1 MNDVLAAIE
10 SWRERGE
17 QVAIATVIK
26 ALGSSPRQVGA
37 KMAVSTGGSIAGSV
51 SGGCIEGAVFEISQE
66 AITSGEAQALH
77 FGVAD
82 ETAWEV
88 GLACGGTIDV
98 FVEPLPAL
106 FDTMRDAIENQ
117 RPLASVVVLRGAL
130 RPGARLL
137 VAPDGA
143 TQGSSGDAE
152 LDATLAADAQ
162 ALLAKGENAVRSYQS
177 TKGEVDVFIES
188 LVPPPVLYIVGA
200 VHIASALVKL
210 AKVLDFRTVVVDARE
225 AFATS
230 ERFPDVDELVTSWP
244 DEALEGRLGP
254 SSYVAMLTHD
264 PKLDDPALRVA
275 LNSQARYIGALGS
288 KRTHAARLERLKAE
302 GFSDEQLAR
311 IRGPIG
317 LSIGARTPQEIALS
331 ILAEI
336 VQTMRSNA

>member
-1 MNDVLAAIE
+1 
-10 SWRERGE
+10 
-17 QVAIATVIK
+17 
-26 ALGSSPRQVGA
+26 
-37 KMAVSTGGSIAGSV
+37 
-51 SGGCIEGAVFEISQE
+51 
-66 AITSGEAQALH
+66 
-77 FGVAD
+77 
-82 ETAWEV
+82 
-88 GLACGGTIDV
+88 
-98 FVEPLPAL
+98 
-106 FDTMRDAIENQ
+106 
-117 RPLASVVVLRGAL
+117 LRGAL

-143 TQGSSGDAE
+143 TQGSSGDPE

-162 ALLAKGENAVRSYQS
+162 ALLAKGDNAVRSYQS
-177 TKGEVDVFIES
+177 AKGEVDVFIES

-230 ERFPDVDELVTSWP
+230 ERFPDVDELVTLWP

-275 LNSQARYIGALGS
+275 LRSSARYIGALGS

-302 GFSDEQLAR
+302 GFSDEELAR